1 MIHPPGRAALHEAI
15 TENKTSCS
23 KMKGAGDLQKMVNEM
38 MAGQKL
44 LMENLQKQQNHLAKH
59 IKDQQRALEKDPQTI
74 SQLTSNGDSLDALP
88 MGQGHAS
95 ERTVLGVAMNEMKR
109 RVI

>member
-1 MIHPPGRAALHEAI
+1 MVHPPGRAALHEAI

-38 MAGQKL
+38 IAGQKL

-74 SQLTSNGDSLDALP
+74 SQLTNGDSLDALP
-88 MGQGHAS
+88 TGQGHAS

-109 RVI
+109 GVI